1 MAPSRTDSSVGSA
14 IDKSN
19 LKVIALAS
27 PADGHTF
34 PVLRI
39 VEELVLRGY
48 DVTLL
53 AGEGFK
59 ERTAAAGAHY
69 IPVPPYDGIEDV
81 TAEIATIVDLG
92 DRFSTAVI
100 KLFIEPTASRMEVLY
115 AALELVKRENPHHKI
130 LLLTESFFLGD
141 HPLFLGA
148 PLPKGY
154 TERPRAININAC
166 PYGLRSVDTAPF
178 GLALVPDGKPESR
191 EVYRQMH
198 RDSLDGPLAAA
209 AALQK
214 KTFTELGV
222 KNWES
227 IEARH
232 PFDVLATTADVTLQ
246 MCPTSVEYQRS
257 DIHPKVRFIGA
268 LPPRPPKQSF
278 VPPPF
283 WNTMI
288 AGNRRVVVVSQG
300 TIAVRYDQL
309 LIPAM
314 NALADRND
322 VSVVAILG
330 RRGAQL
336 PAETAIPSNA
346 HVVDYL
352 SYDMIL
358 PRASVFVLNAGYGG
372 FMHGI
377 VNGVPMVL
385 AGGSEDK
392 PEVANRGEYAGVGIN
407 LRTGTPTEIQIREA
421 VDEILSHSKY
431 EKRVKE
437 IQVENE
443 NMRAMDSV
451 EEEIIRWAATMD

>member
-1 MAPSRTDSSVGSA
+1 MAPSRTDSNFGSA
-14 IDKSN
+14 VDKSN

-53 AGEGFK
+53 AGEDFK
-59 ERTAAAGAHY
+59 ERTAAVGAHY
-69 IPVPPYDGIEDV
+69 IPVPPYDGIDKI
-81 TAEIATIVDLG
+81 TAELSTITDLG
-92 DRFSTAVI
+92 DRIGAAMT
-100 KLFIEPTASRMEVLY
+100 KLFIEPTASRMSVLY
-115 AALELVKRENPHHKI
+115 AALELVKRENPSHKI

-154 TERPRAININAC
+154 SERPRAININAC
-166 PYGLRSVDTAPF
+166 SYALSSVDTAPF
-178 GLALVPDGKPESR
+178 GLALVPDGMPESR
-191 EVYRQMH
+191 EMYRKMH
-198 RDSLDGPLAAA
+198 RDLLNGPLAAA

-214 KTFTELGV
+214 KTFSELGAKYMDSV
-222 KNWES
+222 
-227 IEARH
+227 EACH
-232 PFDVLATTADVTLQ
+232 PIDVITTTADVTLQ
-246 MCPTSVEYQRS
+246 MCPPSLEYQRS
-257 DIHPKVRFIGA
+257 DTHPKVRFIGA

-283 WNTMI
+283 WNTVI
-288 AGNRRVVVVSQG
+288 DGTRRVVVVSQG
-300 TIAVRYDQL
+300 TVAVRYDQL
-309 LIPAM
+309 LIPAVQ
-314 NALADRND
+314 ALADRND
-322 VSVVAILG
+322 IFVVAVLG
-330 RRGAQL
+330 RRGAAL
-336 PAETAIPSNA
+336 PVETVIPSNA

-352 SYDMIL
+352 SYDIML

-372 FMHGI
+372 FIHGI

-392 PEVANRGEYAGVGIN
+392 PEVANRGEFAGVGIN
-407 LRTGTPTEIQIREA
+407 LRTGTPSQIQIREA
-421 VDEILSHSKY
+421 VDEILSNSKY

-437 IQVENE
+437 LQAENE

-451 EEEIIRWAATMD
+451 EEEIIRWTTMD